1 MTASFNNYLISFVS
15 VFCFSSVMA
24 SNNKAIQTNNL
35 HADAIMSIGRTEV
48 CELKDDKKAVY
59 TFTTDDGIFSAI
71 LFFNTEFK
79 RLNLRGSMALICSRL
94 NGCEQGFQAIV
105 EQGFMDVTNHSK
117 THPKFSMIKDTA
129 VLENEIIGSQY
140 QLKSM
145 FKGQDVITMCNPNVV
160 NTDLADSIIFKS
172 HYAARNGG
180 TGYNSLNPTRQEW
193 YHLNYFAT
201 YHYDSNISAKAS
213 ELNANVDSALAD
225 RHWLIILAHG
235 LGFNRNEMPK
245 EEFRTHFEYVA
256 SKSDSLWC
264 GTFNEVTKYLREKQQ
279 ASVRVKECNATKII
293 VTITHD
299 LDAKLFNYP
308 LTLKTRVPSKL
319 KNIIITQAGKSQSVK
334 VQSKNGISY
343 VSYDAVP
350 NCGDIVLSIK

>member
-1 MTASFNNYLISFVS
+1 MKAFFNSNFIVFISLFSFSIVLG
-15 VFCFSSVMA
+15 
-24 SNNKAIQTNNL
+24 SNNTTLQANNL
-35 HADAIMSIGRTEV
+35 QSDAIMSIGRTEV

-71 LFFNTEFK
+71 LFFNKEFK
-79 RLNLRGSMALICSRL
+79 RLNLRGSMALICSKL

-105 EQGFMDVTNHSK
+105 EQGYMDVTNHSK
-117 THPKFSMIKDTA
+117 THPKFSMVKDTA
-129 VLENEIIGSQY
+129 VLENEIIGSQK

-160 NTDLADSIIFKS
+160 NTDLADSLIVKS
-172 HYAARNGG
+172 HYAARNGR
-180 TGYNSLNPTRQEW
+180 TGYNSLNPTRHEW

-201 YHYDSNISAKAS
+201 YHYDTNISAKAT
-213 ELNANVDSALAD
+213 ELNANVDGALTG
-225 RHWLIILAHG
+225 RNWLIILSHG

-245 EEFRTHFEYVA
+245 EEFTAHFEYVA

-264 GTFNEVTKYLREKQQ
+264 GTFNEVTKYLREKQH
-279 ASVRVKECNATKII
+279 AAVRVKECNATKII
-293 VTITHD
+293 VSITHD

-319 KNIIITQAGKSQSVK
+319 KSIIITQAGKSQTVK
-334 VQSKNGISY
+334 VQSKNGLSY
-343 VSYDAVP
+343 VYYDAVP
-350 NCGDIVLSIK
+350 NSGDIVLSIK